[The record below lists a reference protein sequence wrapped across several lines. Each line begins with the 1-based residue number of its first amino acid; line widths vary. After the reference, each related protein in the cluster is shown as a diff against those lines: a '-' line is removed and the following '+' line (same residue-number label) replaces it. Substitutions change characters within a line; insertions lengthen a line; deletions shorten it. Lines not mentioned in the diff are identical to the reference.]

1 MKNSV
6 LSQAMSSLR
15 TNGMTDVYSIIAL
28 ASLCDFA
35 FKHRMIAQLMPNS
48 FSEDLKYFYENFE
61 EFKVLKDSL
70 QDFEIFS
77 SNENDLFYRELKKQS
92 LKNEDDP
99 RENMSVIELLN
110 SKSYR
115 EQDNYLLAENVL
127 SPVIADWISGGKT
140 GLKIYCPF
148 NSMLNVESSLP
159 RDNQIIS
166 PCTSEKLKLAR
177 TLHLI
182 CNGMK
187 VPELPVMRFEEIK
200 GNQESF
206 DAGFTFPPLDKDM
219 QEQIIENMVYSIT
232 GRFCVIVSLGFTF
245 RLGNTAKIRNEVLDT
260 RRLQAVAELPTGF
273 LPNSG
278 ISCAALFFAP
288 KTDFQD
294 SVMFINLSG
303 GEFRDRERSSRMFT
317 VLNSPA
323 VEILKSGLA
332 GTEYELCKKVSYSE
346 IESGG
351 NVITPSRYVLSA
363 EVQSSQEQILKGS
376 TRLSEIVDF
385 VRVQVGRKENEGEL
399 YYEVT
404 AGDINPAGLVEQ
416 PERAIHL
423 SKDNP
428 ALKSQLRQ
436 NDLIF
441 AIKGS
446 VGKVGLITGTPC
458 NWVVNQSFV
467 ILRLKN
473 KDWPVEFVFRQLKS
487 NAMKNY
493 IQSKTTGS
501 VIPSL
506 TMAELRELPLI
517 APTPHLVE
525 KQRFRHERQIK
536 LVKQIRELQKEL
548 AEFNDF

>member
-1 MKNSV
+1 
-6 LSQAMSSLR
+6 MSSLR

-187 VPELPVMRFEEIK
+187 VPELPVMQFEEIK

-260 RRLQAVAELPTGF
+260 RRLQAVAELPAGF
-273 LPNSG
+273 LPNSS

-317 VLNSPA
+317 VLNNPA

-446 VGKVGLITGTPC
+446 VGKVGLITGTPN

-525 KQRFRHERQIK
+525 KQKFRHERQIK

>member
-1 MKNSV
+1 MN
-6 LSQAMSSLR
+6 SLR

-48 FSEDLKYFYENFE
+48 FSEDLKYFSENFE

-77 SNENDLFYRELKKQS
+77 SNENNLFYRELKKQS

-187 VPELPVMRFEEIK
+187 VPELPVMQFEEIK

-260 RRLQAVAELPTGF
+260 RRLQAVAELPAGF
-273 LPNSG
+273 LPNSS

-317 VLNSPA
+317 VLNNPA

-517 APTPHLVE
+517 APTPHLIE
-525 KQRFRHERQIK
+525 KQKFRHERQIK

-548 AEFNDF
+548 AEFNEF

>member
-28 ASLCDFA
+28 AS
-35 FKHRMIAQLMPNS
+35 QLMPNS

-148 NSMLNVESSLP
+148 NSMLNVESNLP

-187 VPELPVMRFEEIK
+187 VPELPVMQFEEIK

-219 QEQIIENMVYSIT
+219 QEQIIENLVYSIT

-317 VLNSPA
+317 VLNNPA

-428 ALKSQLRQ
+428 ALKSQLKQ

>member
-1 MKNSV
+1 MN
-6 LSQAMSSLR
+6 SLR

-48 FSEDLKYFYENFE
+48 FSEDLKYFSENFE

-187 VPELPVMRFEEIK
+187 VPELPVMQFEEIK

-219 QEQIIENMVYSIT
+219 QEQIIENLVYSIT

-317 VLNSPA
+317 VLNNPA

-428 ALKSQLRQ
+428 ALKSQLKQ

-446 VGKVGLITGTPC
+446 VGKVGLITGTPN

-517 APTPHLVE
+517 APTPHLIE
-525 KQRFRHERQIK
+525 KQKFRHERQIK

-548 AEFNDF
+548 AEFNEF

>member
-1 MKNSV
+1 MN
-6 LSQAMSSLR
+6 SLR

-187 VPELPVMRFEEIK
+187 VPELPVMQFEEIK

-446 VGKVGLITGTPC
+446 VGKVGLITGTPS

-525 KQRFRHERQIK
+525 KQKFRHERQIK

>member
-48 FSEDLKYFYENFE
+48 FSEDLKYFSENFE

-77 SNENDLFYRELKKQS
+77 SNENNLFYRELKKQS

-187 VPELPVMRFEEIK
+187 VPELPVMQFEEIK

-317 VLNSPA
+317 VLNNPA

-332 GTEYELCKKVSYSE
+332 GNEYELCKKVSYSE

-428 ALKSQLRQ
+428 ALKSQLKQ

-517 APTPHLVE
+517 APTPHLIE
-525 KQRFRHERQIK
+525 KQKFRHERQIK

-548 AEFNDF
+548 AEFNEF

>member
-1 MKNSV
+1 
-6 LSQAMSSLR
+6 MSSLR

-148 NSMLNVESSLP
+148 NSMLNVESSLT

-187 VPELPVMRFEEIK
+187 VPELPVMQFEEIK

-260 RRLQAVAELPTGF
+260 RRLQAVAELPAGF

-317 VLNSPA
+317 VLNNPA

-428 ALKSQLRQ
+428 ALKSQLKQ
-436 NDLIF
+436 NDIIF

-525 KQRFRHERQIK
+525 KQKFRHERQIK

>member
-148 NSMLNVESSLP
+148 NSMLNVESSLL

-187 VPELPVMRFEEIK
+187 VPELPVMQFEEIK

-219 QEQIIENMVYSIT
+219 QEQIIENLVYSIT

-317 VLNSPA
+317 VLNNPA

-332 GTEYELCKKVSYSE
+332 GNEYELCKKVSYSE

-351 NVITPSRYVLSA
+351 QVITPSRYVLSA

-525 KQRFRHERQIK
+525 KQKFRHERQIK

>member
-187 VPELPVMRFEEIK
+187 VPELPVMQFEEIK

-219 QEQIIENMVYSIT
+219 QEQIIENLVYSIT

-317 VLNSPA
+317 VLNNPA

-385 VRVQVGRKENEGEL
+385 VRVQVGRKENEGEI

-517 APTPHLVE
+517 APTPHLIE
-525 KQRFRHERQIK
+525 KQKFRHERQIK

>member
-1 MKNSV
+1 MN
-6 LSQAMSSLR
+6 SLR

-187 VPELPVMRFEEIK
+187 VPELPVMQFEEIK

-219 QEQIIENMVYSIT
+219 QEQIIENLVYSIT

-260 RRLQAVAELPTGF
+260 RRLQAVAELPAGF

-317 VLNSPA
+317 VLNNPA

-385 VRVQVGRKENEGEL
+385 VRVQVGRKENEGEI

-517 APTPHLVE
+517 APTPHLIE
-525 KQRFRHERQIK
+525 KQKFRHERQIK

-548 AEFNDF
+548 AEFNEF

>member
-187 VPELPVMRFEEIK
+187 VPELPVMQFEEIK

-517 APTPHLVE
+517 APTPHLIE
-525 KQRFRHERQIK
+525 KQKFRHERQIK

>member
-6 LSQAMSSLR
+6 LSQAMNSLR

-187 VPELPVMRFEEIK
+187 VPELPVMQFEEIK

-273 LPNSG
+273 LPNSS

-317 VLNSPA
+317 VLNNPA

-385 VRVQVGRKENEGEL
+385 VRVQVGRKENEGEI

-493 IQSKTTGS
+493 IYY
-501 VIPSL
+501 
-506 TMAELRELPLI
+506 LI
-517 APTPHLVE
+517 HYQL
-525 KQRFRHERQIK
+525 K
-536 LVKQIRELQKEL
+536 L
-548 AEFNDF
+548 

>member
-187 VPELPVMRFEEIK
+187 VPELPVMQFEEIK

-317 VLNSPA
+317 VLNNPA

-351 NVITPSRYVLSA
+351 QVITPSRYVLSA

-446 VGKVGLITGTPC
+446 VGKVGLITGTPN

-517 APTPHLVE
+517 APTPHLIE
-525 KQRFRHERQIK
+525 KQKFRHERQIK

-548 AEFNDF
+548 AEFNEF

>member
-6 LSQAMSSLR
+6 LSQAMNSLR

-187 VPELPVMRFEEIK
+187 IPELPVMQYEEIK
-200 GNQESF
+200 GNQGSF

-219 QEQIIENMVYSIT
+219 QEQIIENLVYSIT

-260 RRLQAVAELPTGF
+260 RRLQAVAELPAGF

-317 VLNSPA
+317 VLNNPA

-446 VGKVGLITGTPC
+446 VGKVGLITGTPN

-517 APTPHLVE
+517 APTPHLIE
-525 KQRFRHERQIK
+525 KQKFRHERQIK

-548 AEFNDF
+548 AEFNEF

>member
-1 MKNSV
+1 
-6 LSQAMSSLR
+6 MSSLR

-187 VPELPVMRFEEIK
+187 VPELPVMQFEEIK

-317 VLNSPA
+317 VLNNPA

-351 NVITPSRYVLSA
+351 QVITPSRYVLSA

-385 VRVQVGRKENEGEL
+385 VRVQVGRKENEGEI

-446 VGKVGLITGTPC
+446 VGKVGLITGTPN

-525 KQRFRHERQIK
+525 KQKFRHERQIK
-536 LVKQIRELQKEL
+536 LVKQISELQKEL

>member
-148 NSMLNVESSLP
+148 NSMLNVESNLP

-187 VPELPVMRFEEIK
+187 VPELPVMQFEEIK

-219 QEQIIENMVYSIT
+219 QEQIIENLVYSIT

-317 VLNSPA
+317 VLNNPA

-428 ALKSQLRQ
+428 ALKSQLKQ

-517 APTPHLVE
+517 APTPHLIE
-525 KQRFRHERQIK
+525 KQKFRHERQIK

>member
-1 MKNSV
+1 MN
-6 LSQAMSSLR
+6 SLR

-48 FSEDLKYFYENFE
+48 FSEDLKYFSENFE

-187 VPELPVMRFEEIK
+187 VPELPVMQFEEIK

-317 VLNSPA
+317 VLNNPA

-428 ALKSQLRQ
+428 ALKSQLKQ

-525 KQRFRHERQIK
+525 RQRFRHERQIK

>member
-187 VPELPVMRFEEIK
+187 VPELPVMQFEEIK

-219 QEQIIENMVYSIT
+219 QEQIIENLVYSIT

-317 VLNSPA
+317 VLNNPA

-385 VRVQVGRKENEGEL
+385 VRVQVGRKENEGEI

-446 VGKVGLITGTPC
+446 VGKVGLISGTPC

-525 KQRFRHERQIK
+525 KQKFRHERQIT
-536 LVKQIRELQKEL
+536 LVKQIRKLQKEL

>member
-187 VPELPVMRFEEIK
+187 VPELPVMQFEEIK

-260 RRLQAVAELPTGF
+260 RRLQAVAELPAGF
-273 LPNSG
+273 LPNSS

-303 GEFRDRERSSRMFT
+303 GESRDRERSSRMFT
-317 VLNSPA
+317 VLNNPA

-428 ALKSQLRQ
+428 ALKSQLKQ

-517 APTPHLVE
+517 APTPHLIE
-525 KQRFRHERQIK
+525 KQKFRHERQIK

>member
-1 MKNSV
+1 
-6 LSQAMSSLR
+6 MSSLR

-177 TLHLI
+177 ALHLI

-187 VPELPVMRFEEIK
+187 VPELPVMQFEEIK

-273 LPNSG
+273 LPNSS

-317 VLNSPA
+317 VLNNPA

-423 SKDNP
+423 SKENP
-428 ALKSQLRQ
+428 ALKSKLKQ

-525 KQRFRHERQIK
+525 KQKFRHERQIK
-536 LVKQIRELQKEL
+536 LVKQIRKLQKEL

>member
-1 MKNSV
+1 
-6 LSQAMSSLR
+6 MSSLR

-48 FSEDLKYFYENFE
+48 FSEDLKYFSENFE

-187 VPELPVMRFEEIK
+187 VPELPVMQFEEIK

-206 DAGFTFPPLDKDM
+206 DAGFTFPPLDKDI

-273 LPNSG
+273 LPNSS

-317 VLNSPA
+317 VLNNPA

-446 VGKVGLITGTPC
+446 VGKVGLITGTPN

-525 KQRFRHERQIK
+525 KQKFRHERQIK

-548 AEFNDF
+548 AEFNEF

>member
-1 MKNSV
+1 
-6 LSQAMSSLR
+6 MSSLR

-148 NSMLNVESSLP
+148 NSMLNVESSLL

-187 VPELPVMRFEEIK
+187 VPELPVMQFEEIK

-219 QEQIIENMVYSIT
+219 QEQIIENLVYSIT

-317 VLNSPA
+317 VLNNPA

-446 VGKVGLITGTPC
+446 VGKVGLITGTPN

-525 KQRFRHERQIK
+525 KQKFRHERQIK

>member
-1 MKNSV
+1 
-6 LSQAMSSLR
+6 MSSLR

-187 VPELPVMRFEEIK
+187 VPELPVMQFEEIK

-317 VLNSPA
+317 VLNNPA

-525 KQRFRHERQIK
+525 KQKFRHERQIK

-548 AEFNDF
+548 AEFNEF

>member
-1 MKNSV
+1 
-6 LSQAMSSLR
+6 MSSLR

-148 NSMLNVESSLP
+148 NSMLNVESSLL

-187 VPELPVMRFEEIK
+187 VPELPVMQFEEIK

-219 QEQIIENMVYSIT
+219 QEQIIENLVYSIT

-260 RRLQAVAELPTGF
+260 RRLQAVAELPAGF
-273 LPNSG
+273 LPNSS

-317 VLNSPA
+317 VLNNPA

-446 VGKVGLITGTPC
+446 VGKVGLITGTPN

-525 KQRFRHERQIK
+525 KQKFRHERQIK

>member
-187 VPELPVMRFEEIK
+187 VPELPVMQFEEIK

-385 VRVQVGRKENEGEL
+385 VRVQVGRKENEGEI

-446 VGKVGLITGTPC
+446 VGKVGLITGTPN

-525 KQRFRHERQIK
+525 KQKFRHERQIK

>member
-1 MKNSV
+1 
-6 LSQAMSSLR
+6 MSSLR

-187 VPELPVMRFEEIK
+187 VPELPVMQFEEIK

-260 RRLQAVAELPTGF
+260 RRLQAVAELPAGF
-273 LPNSG
+273 LPNSS

-317 VLNSPA
+317 VLNNPA

-441 AIKGS
+441 AINGS
-446 VGKVGLITGTPC
+446 VGKVGLISGTPC

-525 KQRFRHERQIK
+525 KQKFRHERQIK

-548 AEFNDF
+548 ADFNDF

>member
-1 MKNSV
+1 
-6 LSQAMSSLR
+6 MSSLR

-187 VPELPVMRFEEIK
+187 VPELPVMQFEEIK

-219 QEQIIENMVYSIT
+219 QEQIIENLVYSIT

-317 VLNSPA
+317 VLNNPA

-428 ALKSQLRQ
+428 ALKSQLKQ

-446 VGKVGLITGTPC
+446 VGKVGLITGTPN

-525 KQRFRHERQIK
+525 KQKFRHERQIK

>member
-1 MKNSV
+1 MN
-6 LSQAMSSLR
+6 SLR

-187 VPELPVMRFEEIK
+187 VPELPVMQFEEIK

-317 VLNSPA
+317 VLNNPA

-517 APTPHLVE
+517 APTPHLIE
-525 KQRFRHERQIK
+525 KQKFRHERQIK

-548 AEFNDF
+548 AEFNEF

>member
-1 MKNSV
+1 MN
-6 LSQAMSSLR
+6 SLR

-115 EQDNYLLAENVL
+115 EHDNYLLAENVL
-127 SPVIADWISGGKT
+127 SPVIANWISGGKT

-187 VPELPVMRFEEIK
+187 IPELPVMQYEEIK
-200 GNQESF
+200 RNQESF

-260 RRLQAVAELPTGF
+260 RRLQAVAELPVGF

-288 KTDFQD
+288 KRDFQD

-351 NVITPSRYVLSA
+351 QVITPSRYVLSA

-428 ALKSQLRQ
+428 ALKSQLKQ

-446 VGKVGLITGTPC
+446 VGKVGLITGTSC

-525 KQRFRHERQIK
+525 KQKFRHERQIK

>member
-187 VPELPVMRFEEIK
+187 VPELPVMQFEEIK

-219 QEQIIENMVYSIT
+219 QEQIIENLVYSIT

-260 RRLQAVAELPTGF
+260 RRLQAVAELPAGF

-317 VLNSPA
+317 VLNNPA

-332 GTEYELCKKVSYSE
+332 GTEYGLCKKVSYSE
-346 IESGG
+346 IEYGG
-351 NVITPSRYVLSA
+351 QVITPSRYVLSA

-423 SKDNP
+423 SKDNS

-446 VGKVGLITGTPC
+446 VGKVGLITGTPN

-548 AEFNDF
+548 AEFNEF

>member
-6 LSQAMSSLR
+6 LSQAMNSLR

-148 NSMLNVESSLP
+148 NSMLNVESNLP

-187 VPELPVMRFEEIK
+187 VPELPVMQFEEIK

-219 QEQIIENMVYSIT
+219 QEQIIENLVYSIT

-317 VLNSPA
+317 VLNNPA

-525 KQRFRHERQIK
+525 KQKFRHERQIK

>member
-148 NSMLNVESSLP
+148 NSMLNVESSLT

-187 VPELPVMRFEEIK
+187 IPELPVMQFEEIK

-219 QEQIIENMVYSIT
+219 QEQIIENLVYSIT

-260 RRLQAVAELPTGF
+260 RRLQAVAELPAGF

-317 VLNSPA
+317 VLNNPA

-428 ALKSQLRQ
+428 ALKSQLKQ

-525 KQRFRHERQIK
+525 KQKFRHERQIK

>member
-1 MKNSV
+1 
-6 LSQAMSSLR
+6 MSSLR

-187 VPELPVMRFEEIK
+187 VPELPVMQFEEIK

-260 RRLQAVAELPTGF
+260 RRLQAVAELPAGF

-446 VGKVGLITGTPC
+446 VGKVGLITGTPS

-525 KQRFRHERQIK
+525 KQKFRHERQIK

>member
-1 MKNSV
+1 MN
-6 LSQAMSSLR
+6 SLR

-48 FSEDLKYFYENFE
+48 FSEDLKYFSENFE

-187 VPELPVMRFEEIK
+187 VPELPVMQFEEIK

-219 QEQIIENMVYSIT
+219 QEQIIENLVYSIT

-317 VLNSPA
+317 VLNNPA

-446 VGKVGLITGTPC
+446 VGKVGLITGTPN

-525 KQRFRHERQIK
+525 KQKFRHERQIK

>member
-6 LSQAMSSLR
+6 LSQAMNSLR

-187 VPELPVMRFEEIK
+187 VPELPVMQFEEIK

-219 QEQIIENMVYSIT
+219 QEQIIENLVYSIT

-273 LPNSG
+273 LPNSS

-317 VLNSPA
+317 VLNNPA

-346 IESGG
+346 IESDG

-446 VGKVGLITGTPC
+446 VGKVGLISGTPC

>member
-1 MKNSV
+1 MN
-6 LSQAMSSLR
+6 SLR

-48 FSEDLKYFYENFE
+48 FSEDLKYFSENFE

-187 VPELPVMRFEEIK
+187 VPELPVMQFEEIK

-219 QEQIIENMVYSIT
+219 QEQIIENLVYSIT

-317 VLNSPA
+317 VLNNPA

-517 APTPHLVE
+517 APTPHLIE
-525 KQRFRHERQIK
+525 KQKFRHERQIK

>member
-48 FSEDLKYFYENFE
+48 FSEDLKYFSENFE

-187 VPELPVMRFEEIK
+187 VPELPVMQFEEIK
-200 GNQESF
+200 RNQESF

-260 RRLQAVAELPTGF
+260 RRLQAVAELPAGF

-317 VLNSPA
+317 VLNNPA

-517 APTPHLVE
+517 APTPHLIE
-525 KQRFRHERQIK
+525 KQKFRHERQIK

>member
-1 MKNSV
+1 MN
-6 LSQAMSSLR
+6 SLR

-48 FSEDLKYFYENFE
+48 FSEDLKYFSENFE

-77 SNENDLFYRELKKQS
+77 SNENNLFYRELKKQS

-187 VPELPVMRFEEIK
+187 VPELPVMQFEEIK

-219 QEQIIENMVYSIT
+219 QEQIIENLVYSIT

-317 VLNSPA
+317 VLNNPA

-385 VRVQVGRKENEGEL
+385 VRVQVGRKENEGKL

-517 APTPHLVE
+517 APTPHLIE
-525 KQRFRHERQIK
+525 KQKFRHERQIK

>member
-148 NSMLNVESSLP
+148 NSMLNVESNLP

-187 VPELPVMRFEEIK
+187 VPELPVMQFEEIK

-219 QEQIIENMVYSIT
+219 QEQIIENLVYSIT

-317 VLNSPA
+317 VLNNPA

-428 ALKSQLRQ
+428 ALKSQLKQ

-525 KQRFRHERQIK
+525 KQKFRHERQIK